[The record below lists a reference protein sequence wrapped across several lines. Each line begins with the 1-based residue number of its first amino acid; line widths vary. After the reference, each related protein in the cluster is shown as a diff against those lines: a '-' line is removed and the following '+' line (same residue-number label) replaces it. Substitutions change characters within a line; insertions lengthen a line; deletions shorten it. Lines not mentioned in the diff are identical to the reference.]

1 MLSEYHNTQLIEYTG
16 NCNSLQ
22 LQVLA
27 AVRAMG
33 ARTVLATWPKCKE
46 TSLPD
51 IPFIHALRTRLGIG
65 LPEFFKLNHGNN
77 TTCKACNWEDH
88 PAVPEHFTSCP
99 TTHQSTHRAVINE
112 VFKCTQAAG
121 ITEAIIERPLDDNLA
136 IDIWIRDPCPKD
148 VQHPYYMIDPTIRQ
162 AFSANQT
169 TLPNTARI
177 LQTAN
182 TAKYQTYASQALAL
196 SATVVPLA
204 FTSFGAYHF
213 EFKKFLTNMTRIA
226 IATGNH
232 FPSVDGSFTN
242 KWRTNILFTIARA
255 TARSA
260 SEAALKHNI
269 NYAMEQQALH
279 VNAGHPFSL
288 V

>member
-1 MLSEYHNTQLIEYTG
+1 MLSDYHKTQLTQYTS
-16 NCNSLQ
+16 NCNYLQ

-33 ARTVLATWPKCKE
+33 ARIVLAIWPKSKD
-46 TSLPD
+46 TSLQD
-51 IPFIHALRTRLGIG
+51 IPFIHAIRTRLGVG
-65 LPEFFKLNHGNN
+65 LPELFKLNHNNN
-77 TTCKACNWEDH
+77 TTCKACKKADH
-88 PAVPEHFTSCP
+88 LAVPEHFTSCP
-99 TTHQSTHRAVINE
+99 TTHQNTHRAVINE

-121 ITEAIIERPLDDNLA
+121 ITEAIIERPLDNNLA

-148 VQHPYYMIDPTIRQ
+148 VLHPYYMIDPTIRQ
-162 AFSANQT
+162 AFSANHNV
-169 TLPNTARI
+169 LPNTAQI
-177 LQTAN
+177 LKNAN
-182 TAKYQTYASQALAL
+182 TAKYQTYAEQALAL

-213 EFKKFLTNMTRIA
+213 EFKKFLTNMSRIA

-232 FPSVDGSFTN
+232 FPSVDGSFIN

-260 SEAALKHNI
+260 SEAALKHNL
-269 NYAMEQQALH
+269 NYAIEQQALH
-279 VNAGHPFSL
+279 INVVHPL

>member
-1 MLSEYHNTQLIEYTG
+1 MLSDYYNAQLTDYTSK
-16 NCNSLQ
+16 CTYLQ

-33 ARTVLATWPKCKE
+33 ARIVLATWPKSKD
-46 TSLPD
+46 TTLPD
-51 IPFIHALRTRLGIG
+51 IPFIHAMRTRLGVG
-65 LPEFFKLNHGNN
+65 LPDFFKLNHDNN
-77 TTCKACNWEDH
+77 TICKACNRADH

-99 TTHQSTHRAVINE
+99 TSHQDTHRAVINE
-112 VFKCTQAAG
+112 VYKCTQAAG

-148 VQHPYYMIDPTIRQ
+148 VLHPYYMIDPTIRQ
-162 AFSANQT
+162 AFSANSNI
-169 TLPNTARI
+169 LPNTARI
-177 LQTAN
+177 LKDAN
-182 TAKYQTYASQALAL
+182 TAKYQTYAEQALAL

-213 EFKKFLTNMTRIA
+213 EFKKFLTNMSRIA

-232 FPSVDGSFTN
+232 FPSVDGSFIN

-260 SEAALKHNI
+260 AKAAHKHNL
-269 NYAMEQQALH
+269 NYAIEQQALL
-279 VNAGHPFSL
+279 VNVGLPA